1 MKDDLPPELER
12 LDRTL
17 RAVRFRPRASLG
29 AEIEG
34 RLRRG
39 ERAGRSRPERVW
51 RWGSVLAAGAALCAL
66 AALAAGIWWYLDDRP
81 GLLVVDHCCY
91 DLDGG
96 GKADDGLHIV
106 AGQGER
112 VRRVAIYED
121 LDGSVSFTGQDLVR
135 YRSP

>member
-1 MKDDLPPELER
+1 MKDDLPLPPELKR

-17 RAVRFRPRASLG
+17 RAVRFGPRASLG

-39 ERAGRSRPERVW
+39 EEAGRSRPERVW
-51 RWGSVLAAGAALCAL
+51 WRKGVLAAGVALCAL
-66 AALAAGIWWYLDDRP
+66 AAGVWWYLDERP

-121 LDGSVSFTGQDLVR
+121 LDGSVSFTRQDLVR